1 MKDMKKIE
9 LTTEETE
16 FMIKCLS
23 MVNLN
28 AADPS
33 ALQVVTLA
41 HSLLAKLT
49 QPEEQ
54 DSPKE

>member
-1 MKDMKKIE
+1 MKKIE